1 MESNTTKDK
10 FRYASEVND
19 NLGWFIGLG
28 IGLMILGCLAI
39 LVPFASTFAIE
50 TLIGILFGVG
60 GIMHIIHAFRWK
72 TSGRFVSDLFLGII
86 YLILGLWLLAYP
98 LTGVFTL
105 TFLLSILFFIEGIFK
120 IIQSARTR
128 NSSGWGWMLFSGI
141 VSIILALIIG
151 AGLPLT
157 AFWTIGLLVGIDLI
171 FNGWSVVMIALA
183 ARASFRHGQRFCIG
197 GECFQA

>member
-1 MESNTTKDK
+1 MESNITKDK
-10 FRYASEVND
+10 FRDASEVND

-28 IGLMILGCLAI
+28 IGLIILGWLAI
-39 LVPFASTFAIE
+39 FVPFASTFAIE
-50 TLIGILFGVG
+50 TFVGILFAVG

-86 YLILGLWLLAYP
+86 YLISGLWLLAYP

-105 TFLLSILFFIEGIFK
+105 TFVLSILFFIEGIFK

-128 NSSGWGWMLFSGI
+128 NSSGWVWMIFSGT
-141 VSIILALIIG
+141 VSVILALIIW
-151 AGLPLT
+151 AGFPLT

-183 ARASFRHGQRFCIG
+183 ARASFRQGQRFCIG